1 MIGFSF
7 FEPRRQISA
16 CLPLFALVAI
26 AACSADQ
33 AAPTANTPLGVVTAR
48 NTTAD
53 VVVSSAAPDSA
64 SQDTTLDVVIG
75 GSGFVSG
82 AVATWA
88 YAGVADP
95 SQIRTNSTRYV
106 NARQLVANITI
117 SAGATVAKWDVTV
130 TAGGKGGIGTELFAV
145 KGKAEPN
152 PTTTWM
158 IPLASTGL
166 GLISDNRQ
174 LDASGIFS
182 VYESGVC
189 AVSGQIFVGAGSG
202 DATVQTNNPTRKSS
216 ICQAARTMTVVYPV
230 GDPAYPAG
238 GTEKIM
244 VFMNIRNISN
254 ATTTIGVGYA
264 NRVLRHLAL
273 NPSQKERCD
282 AWRWNEATGLGDN
295 VWVERL
301 DATTY
306 HVYTRDRDPDPLKA
320 AAAVGQN
327 RALCTTTGQ
336 SHNLP
341 VDLYVVS
348 NVALP

>member
-7 FEPRRQISA
+7 FEPRRQI
-16 CLPLFALVAI
+16 FAGLLSVAVFAI
-26 AACSADQ
+26 AACSVDP
-33 AAPTANTPLGVVTAR
+33 AAPTANAPLGVVTAR

-64 SQDTTLDVVIG
+64 SQDTTLDVIIG

-95 SQIRTNSTRYV
+95 AQIRTNSTRYV

-117 SAGATVAKWDVTV
+117 SAGATVAKWDVAV

-174 LDASGIFS
+174 PDASGTFS
-182 VYESGVC
+182 VYASGVC
-189 AVSGQIFVGAGSG
+189 AVSGTIFVGGSG
-202 DATVQTNNPTRKSS
+202 DATVQTNNPSRRSS
-216 ICQAARTMTVVYPV
+216 VCQTARTMTVVYPV
-230 GDPAYPAG
+230 GDLAYPVG
-238 GTEKIM
+238 GTETM
-244 VFMNIRNISN
+244 VVFMNIHNISN
-254 ATTTIGVGYA
+254 ATTVIAVGPM

-282 AWRWNEATGLGDN
+282 AWRWNNDNGPGDK

-301 DATTY
+301 DATRY
-306 HVYTRDRDPDPLKA
+306 HIYTKDRDPDPVKA

-327 RALCTTTGQ
+327 RAFCTTTGQ

>member
-7 FEPRRQISA
+7 FEPRRQI
-16 CLPLFALVAI
+16 FAGLLSVAVFAI
-26 AACSADQ
+26 AACSVDPAS
-33 AAPTANTPLGVVTAR
+33 PTANAPLGVVTAR

-95 SQIRTNSTRYV
+95 AQIRTNSTRYV

-145 KGKAEPN
+145 KGKDEPN

-174 LDASGIFS
+174 PDASGTFS

-189 AVSGQIFVGAGSG
+189 GVSGQIFVGGSG
-202 DATVQTNNPTRKSS
+202 DATIQTNNPTQKSS
-216 ICQAARTMTVVYPV
+216 TCRTARTMTVVYPV
-230 GDPAYPAG
+230 SDPAYPLG
-238 GTEKIM
+238 GTEEM
-244 VFMNIRNISN
+244 VVFMNIRNISN
-254 ATTTIGVGYA
+254 AATIMGVGYA
-264 NRVLRHLAL
+264 SRVLRHFAL
-273 NPSQKERCD
+273 NPSQKQRCD
-282 AWRWNEATGLGDN
+282 AWRWTDEGYAGDK
-295 VWVERL
+295 VWVERM
-301 DATTY
+301 DARTY
-306 HVYTRDRDPDPLKA
+306 HIYTKDRDPVPASA

-327 RALCTTTGQ
+327 RAVCTTTGQ

-348 NVALP
+348 EVPLP